1 MKKKI
6 LITGAAGY
14 LGSMLTTRLVELG
27 FEVLAVDLL
36 KYEKNSLSHLFY
48 FKNFSF
54 LKADITKIKVVK
66 KIIKNIDFIIPLAA
80 LVGAHLCE
88 KYI

>member
-1 MKKKI
+1 MRKKI

-14 LGSMLTTRLVELG
+14 IGSMLTTRLVELG

-48 FKNFSF
+48 YKNFNF

-66 KIIKNIDFIIPLAA
+66 KII
-80 LVGAHLCE
+80 
-88 KYI
+88 